1 VHVFVWSKY
10 ACCSRV
16 LCTVVGVH
24 MRPYLQ
30 WACAIALP
38 NDIENVTI
46 NGPFVGKKVPCA
58 QMSESNTN
66 RGWAEGG
73 GLGNTALDGRS
84 HVQEAL

>member
-1 VHVFVWSKY
+1 MIVFVWSKY

-38 NDIENVTI
+38 DDIENVTI
-46 NGPFVGKKVPCA
+46 NGPFVGKKVTWNHTEQIVSTCKRREF
-58 QMSESNTN
+58 ESSLV
-66 RGWAEGG
+66 G
-73 GLGNTALDGRS
+73 
-84 HVQEAL
+84 